1 MFDFDCKIRLSS
13 ENNSLM
19 VGKKSLK
26 TGKSNLTE
34 ITRLNNPDEMGDFL
48 LYYEITG

>member
-26 TGKSNLTE
+26 TGKSE
-34 ITRLNNPDEMGDFL
+34 PDRNCQAKK
-48 LYYEITG
+48 IR